1 MTGAQNGL
9 HLHGCYFSISI
20 LLYLKFC
27 FTSYQYILQ
36 EILNHLVKQDKEYK
50 PINKS
55 IHYLLCSRSQTN
67 TLKKIFTLISL
78 QMYIPECKIM
88 YEEGF
93 VMAHYLKYKLRI
105 ISILSTSCF
114 LNIQSQGAN

>member
-9 HLHGCYFSISI
+9 HLHDCYFSISI

-27 FTSYQYILQ
+27 FTSYQYIFQ

-67 TLKKIFTLISL
+67 ALKKILTLISL
-78 QMYIPECKIM
+78 QMYIPKCKIM
-88 YEEGF
+88 YEGF

-105 ISILSTSCF
+105 ISTLSTSCF
-114 LNIQSQGAN
+114 LNTQSKGAN